1 MCVTGVQKEDFR
13 PPSPSKKVFSEPRV
27 TRSIRTALDLNKFQK
42 CGQLRLFPSTPFFT
56 LGFITAETRARS
68 CAFKNA
74 SRTQVVLE
82 AVTGFVFQTAL
93 SYPHRIPRPEC
104 GYAEG
109 HRQHHYPTGRHGD
122 YKVRLCFQLSSTAS
136 PHPRLSLD
144 AEQQQQQDPPSER
157 LQLVLCIHLFLLLS
171 FLYELFFLVCSVQ
184 RSDGNVDVLRL
195 RF

>member
-1 MCVTGVQKEDFR
+1 M
-13 PPSPSKKVFSEPRV
+13 
-27 TRSIRTALDLNKFQK
+27 
-42 CGQLRLFPSTPFFT
+42 
-56 LGFITAETRARS
+56 
-68 CAFKNA
+68 
-74 SRTQVVLE
+74 LE

-122 YKVRLCFQLSSTAS
+122 YKVRLCFQLSSAAS

-144 AEQQQQQDPPSER
+144 AEQQQQDPPSER

-171 FLYELFFLVCSVQ
+171 FLYELFFSFVQ
-184 RSDGNVDVLRL
+184 YREVTEMLSDCMFSACVSNFCVTTFVRIFVTQDAAAVVTPLYELKIKMLLIKGKVRHRDRGNHGGGRVNDKD
-195 RF
+195 